1 MSAGRFLR
9 PTHLKEKSMNLH
21 EYQAKEL
28 LAGYGLPVQG
38 GILAHNGEEAA
49 AAYDKLGG
57 KFAVV
62 KAQVHAGGRGKAGG
76 VKVVK
81 SREEAKE
88 VAESLIGTNLVT
100 YQTDAN
106 GQPVN
111 SVLVCEDMYPV
122 QTELY
127 LGAVVDRSTRRV
139 TFMAST
145 EGGVEIEKVA
155 AETPEKIFKVT
166 VDPLVGLQP
175 CQAREVA
182 FQLGLKDKQ
191 INEFV
196 KLMTG
201 AYKAFVENDFA
212 LFEVNPLAV
221 RENGALACVDGKI
234 GIDSNALYRLPKIAE
249 LRDKSQ
255 ENERELKAS
264 EFDLNYVA
272 LEGNIGCM
280 VNGAGLAM
288 ATMDI
293 IKLKGGQP
301 ANFLDVGGGATKDR
315 VVEAFK
321 LILED
326 KSVKGVLINIFGG
339 IVRCDM
345 IAEAIVAAV
354 KEINVDVPVV
364 VRLEG
369 NNAEL
374 GAKILNESGLKLT
387 SADGLNDAAEKI
399 VAAVNA

>member
-326 KSVKGVLINIFGG
+326 KSVQGVLINIFGG

-354 KEINVDVPVV
+354 KEINVNVPVV

>member
-1 MSAGRFLR
+1 
-9 PTHLKEKSMNLH
+9 MNLH
-21 EYQAKEL
+21 EYQAKQL
-28 LAGYGLPVQG
+28 LKSYGLPIQE
-38 GILAHNGEEAA
+38 GIIAYSGDEAA
-49 AAYDKLGG
+49 AAFDKNPTDI
-57 KFAVV
+57 AVI

-76 VKVVK
+76 VKLVK
-81 SREEAKE
+81 TREEAKQVTDE
-88 VAESLIGTNLVT
+88 LIGTNLVT
-100 YQTDAN
+100 YQTDAA

-111 SVLVCEDMYPV
+111 FVLVAEDMYPV

-127 LGAVVDRSTRRV
+127 LGAVVDRSSRRV

-155 AETPEKIFKVT
+155 EETPEKIFKVNI
-166 VDPLVGLQP
+166 DPLVGLLP
-175 CQAREVA
+175 FQAREVA
-182 FQLGLKDKQ
+182 FKLGLEGKQ
-191 INEFV
+191 INQFV

-201 AYKAFVENDFA
+201 AYQAFIENDID
-212 LFEVNPLAV
+212 LLEINPLAV
-221 RENGALACVDGKI
+221 RENGEIVCVDGKI
-234 GIDSNALYRLPKIAE
+234 GIDSNALYRLPKIAA
-249 LRDKSQ
+249 LQDKSQ
-255 ENERELKAS
+255 ENERELKAA

-293 IKLKGGQP
+293 IKLYGGKP

-321 LILED
+321 IILED
-326 KSVKGVLINIFGG
+326 SSVEGVLINIFGG

-345 IAEAIVAAV
+345 IAEAIIAAIKEVDV
-354 KEINVDVPVV
+354 KVPVV

-374 GAKILNESGLKLT
+374 GIQILQDSGLNLI
-387 SADGLNDAAEKI
+387 SAQGLSDAAQKI
-399 VAAVNA
+399 VDAVKA